1 VSAKPE
7 ILKHD
12 SAPANF
18 LEYVAAARQE
28 VQMLYEMAIELGNSL
43 EPPGNSIRAGNAIEA
58 ARSLRYFRTVR
69 FSERQADTRVRIGRR
84 PRSVLFPS
92 LEMPLGQELSGWVA
106 ENRKLI
112 VNGNPSVE
120 KGHLTNPAKFSSLSS
135 ALSVPL
141 EDCSGVV
148 GVLTLYSQ
156 EADAF
161 SRDQLRVVKLSRP
174 SSP

>member
-7 ILKHD
+7 ILKQD

-58 ARSLRYFRTVR
+58 ARSLRYFRSVR
-69 FSERQADTRVRIGRR
+69 FSERQADPRVRIGRR
-84 PRSVLFPS
+84 PRSVLFSS

-112 VNGNPSVE
+112 VNGNPSV
-120 KGHLTNPAKFSSLSS
+120 
-135 ALSVPL
+135 
-141 EDCSGVV
+141 
-148 GVLTLYSQ
+148 
-156 EADAF
+156 
-161 SRDQLRVVKLSRP
+161 
-174 SSP
+174 